1 MDALTISEEVENI
14 RNDRRSKK
22 KYSAQDK
29 LLIHVCY
36 LLSTRFEEH
45 YEMVLKLI
53 STFIGKIGSALA
65 PEQLRDLLLVV
76 TELKIAKF
84 HYVGWNECIGSFL

>member
-1 MDALTISEEVENI
+1 LDALTISEEVENI

-22 KYSAQDK
+22 KYSAQD
-29 LLIHVCY
+29 Y

-53 STFIGKIGSALA
+53 STFVGKIGSALA